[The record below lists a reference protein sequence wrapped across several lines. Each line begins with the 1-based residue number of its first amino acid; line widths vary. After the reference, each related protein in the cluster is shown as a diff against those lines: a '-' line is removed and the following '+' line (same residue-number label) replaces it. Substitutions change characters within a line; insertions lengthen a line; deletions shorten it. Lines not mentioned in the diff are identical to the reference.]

1 MLQPAKKQQNIRE
14 REERAERSKV
24 QSTMKFM
31 IVVWNP
37 QTITINT
44 TMKRK
49 TEGDEMPE
57 NVYYYSPVVT
67 QYFTKF

>member
-37 QTITINT
+37 KTITINT